1 MTRRST
7 TRTAAAVVATL
18 LGAGL
23 LGGCGGDSP
32 YCAAVKENQSALDSF
47 GTKVSDK
54 TFARE
59 ARAVRAIAATDPAK
73 VGDDWTAIDKAM
85 RRVLSAQ
92 KKTGMTFA
100 DLNDPEQRADA
111 DSDDLET
118 VTKAYGVFNDTA
130 QQRKAVVED
139 VETTCDV
146 TLK

>member
-1 MTRRST
+1 MTST
-7 TRTAAAVVATL
+7 TRTAAVVAATL
-18 LGAGL
+18 LGSAL

-32 YCAAVKENQSALDSF
+32 YCSAVKDNQAALNSF
-47 GTKVSDK
+47 GTAVSDK

-59 ARAVRAIAATDPAK
+59 ARAVRTIAATEPAK

-92 KKTGMTFA
+92 EKTGLTFA
-100 DLNDPEQRADA
+100 DLADPDRRAEA
-111 DSDDLET
+111 DGDDVET
-118 VTKAYGVFNDTA
+118 INKAYSAFNDTA

-139 VETTCDV
+139 VTATCDV